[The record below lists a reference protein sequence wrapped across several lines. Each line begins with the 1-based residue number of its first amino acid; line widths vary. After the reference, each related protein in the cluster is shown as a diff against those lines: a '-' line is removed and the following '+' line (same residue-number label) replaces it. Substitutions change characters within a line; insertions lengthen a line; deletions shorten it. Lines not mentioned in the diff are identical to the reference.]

1 MRLKDLLHIKHMKRL
16 TFIWMLAG
24 AIAFGSTNTMLT
36 SCATDDNPVLPE
48 EGTSGTVGGNK
59 FTPTQLINSNIYVAP
74 GVDPDVRQA
83 FDWASKGVI
92 DLSRDTLFTPVYVV
106 NKLTDLSDEL
116 MDDIMY
122 QGMMVLLMNPVESEV
137 KAYLDTHDFITLDPE
152 VTDSTWILG
161 FNNDTKIL
169 IDKLP
174 QTSDPVANNANRD
187 EKTYIALSGL
197 FAVFAERYNAYS
209 GGAYGGGDDD
219 PKKMEN
225 LFASYHFV
233 HVNSYSAHVHYDTTW
248 NEEYYLDG
256 TGSATTLIDVYPI
269 HVYEGQ
275 AGAGDYFAVKMNTS
289 VANAGMWKG
298 KGWNRRIGI
307 YIRHCGLWATNFD
320 TQVVPMKDEKT
331 QMSETELQFLA
342 SCPPTPGTTTNQKSY
357 EDSKSFSLNVAATG
371 KLEAAEELDGN
382 VLAKAKNA
390 AGLQVQMS
398 MGWNWS
404 HKENYTIQNIEIEDR
419 HAGNS
424 IDWNIKFNDLPHFAW
439 SEDYGFKITESLP
452 YRNTQALNA
461 SWMWF
466 DPNAKDESET
476 KPLLIK
482 VTTNP
487 QYEMQTFW
495 TTKADLKSVYYSH
508 AKTEYFKIPRPNNK
522 HAGELVIKN
531 DLKNDAYISDIR
543 VYRKGTNIMV
553 GNFSST
559 VPNGEE
565 QTLGHYLS
573 DNQTYTV
580 TFKVHNE
587 NGTVGLYKYTLDDGV
602 KVKHNSTTKLYA
614 RNDFTEEGA

>member
-1 MRLKDLLHIKHMKRL
+1 
-16 TFIWMLAG
+16 MLAG
-24 AIAFGSTNTMLT
+24 AIAFCSTNMMLT
-36 SCATDDNPVLPE
+36 SCTADDIPVMPE
-48 EGTSGTVGGNK
+48 EETSGTVGGNE
-59 FTPTQLINSNIYVAP
+59 FTPTQLIKTNIYVAP
-74 GVDPDVRQA
+74 GVDPDVKQA
-83 FDWASKGVI
+83 IDWASKGSVDQFDDETAI
-92 DLSRDTLFTPVYVV
+92 PVYVV
-106 NKLTDLSDEL
+106 NKLTDLSDEK
-116 MDDIMY
+116 MEDIMFY
-122 QGMMVLLMNPVESEV
+122 GETVLLINPVESEI
-137 KAYLDTHDFITLDPE
+137 KAYLETHDFITLDPE

-174 QTSDPVANNANRD
+174 QIGDPVADNANRN
-187 EKTYIALSGL
+187 EKTYVALSGL
-197 FAVFAERYNAYS
+197 FTFFAERYDGY

-219 PKKMEN
+219 DKKLEN

-256 TGSATTLIDVYPI
+256 TGSATTLLDVYPV

-331 QMSETELQFLA
+331 VMPQAELQFLA
-342 SCPPTPGTTTNQKSY
+342 SCPPTPGTTTNQKFY
-357 EDSKSFSLNVAATG
+357 EDSKSFSLNVSATG
-371 KLEAAEELDGN
+371 KLEWGDEVDANGDASS
-382 VLAKAKNA
+382 KFTKS
-390 AGLQVQMS
+390 LQVQMS
-398 MGWNWS
+398 LGWTWS
-404 HKENYTIQNIEIEDR
+404 HKESYTIQNIEIEDR
-419 HAGNS
+419 HSGNT
-424 IDWNIKFNDLPHFAW
+424 IDWNIKFNDLPYYDW
-439 SEDYGFKITESLP
+439 DEDYGFKITESLP
-452 YRNTQALNA
+452 YRNTQSLNA
-461 SWMWF
+461 SWMWY
-466 DPNAKDESET
+466 DPTAKDESET

-495 TTKADLKSVYYSH
+495 TTKADLKSVYYNHS
-508 AKTEYFKIPRPNNK
+508 KTEYFKIPRPNNK

-531 DLKNDAYISDIR
+531 DLKDNAYIYDIR
-543 VYRKGTNIMV
+543 VYRKGTNNMV
-553 GNFSST
+553 GNYDMS

-565 QTLGHYLS
+565 QSLGHYLS
-573 DNQTYTV
+573 DNQAYTVMFKATFDDGSSASYTYTL
-580 TFKVHNE
+580 N
-587 NGTVGLYKYTLDDGV
+587 DGV

-614 RNDFTEEGA
+614 RNDFTAQGAL